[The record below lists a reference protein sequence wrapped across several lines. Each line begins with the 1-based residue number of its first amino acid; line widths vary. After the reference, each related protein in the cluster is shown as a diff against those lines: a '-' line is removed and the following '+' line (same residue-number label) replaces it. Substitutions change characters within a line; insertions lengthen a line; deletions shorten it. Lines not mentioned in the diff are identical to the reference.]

1 MTGDDEATSLKAI
14 GMVRGLHRNLA
25 NKCFERGI
33 TPEDIALGSL
43 YAAFDIAEGAK
54 GPGIAALEWLRTGLD
69 LMERQV
75 MAEEASQC
83 PGQ

>member
-14 GMVRGLHRNLA
+14 GIVRGLHRNLA
-25 NKCFERGI
+25 SQCFEMGI
-33 TPEDIALGSL
+33 SPEDIALGSL

-54 GPGIAALEWLRTGLD
+54 GPGIAALEWLRTGMD

-75 MAEEASQC
+75 MAGEDYRC

>member
-14 GMVRGLHRNLA
+14 DVVRGLHRSLA
-25 NKCFERGI
+25 NQCYDRGI
-33 TPEDIALGSL
+33 TPGDIALGSL

-75 MAEEASQC
+75 MGGNASR
-83 PGQ
+83 